1 MNTFRQVRT
10 AALIAAGV
18 AGVMGF
24 GGVAAAQS
32 ALSEPQELAW
42 AVGEQPEAAL
52 SRTVLASAG
61 AYQVHLARAGKGPVM
76 RASNEGSEQLLRGA
90 TAFAATMALKDPQ
103 FTESVRW
110 LASDPMARKR
120 IAARVLQNPA
130 HAARFDVDG
139 VAAARIAEALDA
151 DAKPAVVTRA
161 LALAAL
167 AVLGEAGEAN
177 AAAVDSLLSTPSCG
191 AGDCIYAAC

>member
-10 AALIAAGV
+10 AAVIAAGL
-18 AGVMGF
+18 AGFLGMS
-24 GGVAAAQS
+24 GVAAAQS
-32 ALSEPQELAW
+32 ALAEPQELAW

-61 AYQVHLARAGKGPVM
+61 AYQLHVARAGKGPVM

-90 TAFAATMALKDPQ
+90 AAFAATVALKDPA
-103 FTESVRW
+103 FAESVRW

-130 HAARFDVDG
+130 YAARFDADG
-139 VAAARIAEALDA
+139 AAAARIAATLKA
-151 DAKPAVVTRA
+151 DAAPTVVTRG

-167 AVLGEAGEAN
+167 AALGEAGESN

-191 AGDCIYAAC
+191 AGDCIYAAR